1 MKKGE
6 KYVIKKGG
14 VRHVTTS
21 SSIFGSLSKLTL
33 ILSGW

>member
-6 KYVIKKGG
+6 KYVTMKGG
-14 VRHVTTS
+14 VRHVTAS
-21 SSIFGSLSKLTL
+21 SSICGSLSKLTL